1 MLRLWNRKRD
11 GVKKW
16 RSRAWSI
23 DPKVTNLTII
33 KTDSKLESMH
43 IIDFNLDFDF
53 GFDLNFPKLLKGYPQ
68 YFEAI
73 ADIEQ

>member
-1 MLRLWNRKRD
+1 MLRLRNRKRD

-43 IIDFNLDFDF
+43 IIDSNLDFDF

-73 ADIEQ
+73 ANIEQ